1 MLKNEVSLQKLDL
14 CQQKSYSEKG
24 GDQLFTLSTP
34 RKTACKGVSVVNVWT
49 KAYIQL
55 TPEYARGQ
63 QSAVEFIHL
72 YFQIPVFDAYISIW
86 NSKGTYFHYPIK

>member
-34 RKTACKGVSVVNVWT
+34 RKTACKGVSVVNV
-49 KAYIQL
+49 
-55 TPEYARGQ
+55 
-63 QSAVEFIHL
+63 
-72 YFQIPVFDAYISIW
+72 
-86 NSKGTYFHYPIK
+86 